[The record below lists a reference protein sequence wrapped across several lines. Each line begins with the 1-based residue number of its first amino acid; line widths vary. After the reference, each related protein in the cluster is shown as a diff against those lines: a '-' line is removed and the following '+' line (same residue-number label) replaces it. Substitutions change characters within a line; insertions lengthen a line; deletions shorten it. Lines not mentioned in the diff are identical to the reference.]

1 MRRLSWTT
9 AMLDSGKSE
18 EAQGHH
24 WSGIDE
30 RQLSGLCLDWST
42 GRDWGAWLTGS
53 FHQEQPDGFG
63 PYADCPVSVV
73 EAWDAAIRLSAH
85 KPPGDFQLE
94 LPVSKAPPIPD
105 V

>member
-9 AMLDSGKSE
+9 AMLGSGKSE

-42 GRDWGAWLTGS
+42 GRDWGAKLTKIDRVLWCRRINFES
-53 FHQEQPDGFG
+53 RKRHRTNALDGF
-63 PYADCPVSVV
+63 
-73 EAWDAAIRLSAH
+73 
-85 KPPGDFQLE
+85 
-94 LPVSKAPPIPD
+94 
-105 V
+105 